1 MKKSTRKNLNRILH
15 QVFKVVKDKHKR
27 AKIATRV
34 SKLFVDKNNS
44 VAYDESFNMY
54 WQLYKGKCLQIHEKP
69 IFDFSYDKYN
79 ERIDAMFC
87 REYSVQPNDIIVDLG
102 AGIGGELHFYDE
114 RMQSKGHI
122 YAIEASPDSYH
133 KLNKLVQKNQLQN
146 VSTYNLAITATN
158 GSVWIEETDA
168 YKANQINSRQSGK
181 EVPGLTLDDFVA
193 KEGIKQIDLFKVN
206 IEGAEE
212 QIIKGMDAS
221 VNIIQNFAISC
232 HDFLFE
238 EETNIRET
246 VKTYFQSKG
255 FEVTEIN
262 TGNKYIDSWIYGKRM
277 S

>member
-27 AKIATRV
+27 AKITTKV

-44 VAYDESFNMY
+44 VVYDEDFNMY
-54 WQLYKGKCLQIHEKP
+54 WQVYKGKCLQIHEKP
-69 IFDFSYDKYN
+69 VFDFSYDKYN

-87 REYSVQPNDIIVDLG
+87 RAYSVKPNDVIVDLG

-114 RMQSKGHI
+114 RMQSQGHI

-146 VSTYNLAITATN
+146 VSTYNLAITATK
-158 GSVWIEETDA
+158 GSVWIEETNA
-168 YKANQINSRQSGK
+168 YKANQINAKKSGK
-181 EVPGLTLDDFVA
+181 EVLGITLDDFVA

-221 VNIIQNFAISC
+221 VHIIQNFAISC